1 MDLEELVARVDKARP
16 GLIGLKVPPRVAAT
30 ILRLAFQAI
39 REELGRVDEGVVPV
53 AGLGTFRVR
62 SMVEM
67 DEGERVTRKVVA
79 FRYRQDDRLP
89 G

>member
-16 GLIGLKVPPRVAAT
+16 GLIGMKVPPKAAAL
-30 ILRLAFQAI
+30 ILRFAFEAI
-39 REELGRVDEGVVPV
+39 REELNRVDEGAVPV

-67 DEGERVTRKVVA
+67 DEGERVTRKVIA
-79 FRYRQDDRLP
+79 FRYRQNDRLP